1 MSTRSGLMVAAA
13 AATVLVA
20 GCATRATSIDA
31 RWVNPE
37 LVGKSAVTSVLVVS
51 AVRDS
56 TNRRLFEDQM
66 VAALAAAGLKAE
78 ASYKRA
84 PEDGPISED
93 SLRRVVSSAG
103 VSHAMVTRIIN
114 VSTDVIVTPGMVMG
128 PAWGPGWGYRDP
140 WGPGWGGAAS
150 YRNSIWATSAP
161 PQVTV
166 NQNVHADT
174 RLFEAEGATVL
185 WSAATTTAAVN
196 TGSVPAMINQF
207 IEVIVSTMKE
217 DGVIGS
223 APRSGADRVNP

>member
-1 MSTRSGLMVAAA
+1 MALGAAA
-13 AATVLVA
+13 VVAVVVVA

-37 LVGKSAVTSVLVVS
+37 LAGKRAVTSVLVVS
-51 AVRDS
+51 ASRDS

-66 VAALAAAGLKAE
+66 VAALAGAGLKAE
-78 ASYKRA
+78 ASYKRIT
-84 PEDGPISED
+84 EDGPVSED
-93 SLRRVVSSAG
+93 SLRRAVAAAG

-114 VSTDVIVTPGMVMG
+114 VSTDVVVTPGMVMG
-128 PAWGPGWGYRDP
+128 PAWGPGWGHRDP

-150 YRNSIWATSAP
+150 YRNSMWATTTP
-161 PQVTV
+161 PQVNV

-174 RLFEAEGATVL
+174 RLFEAKGATVL

-207 IEVIVSTMKE
+207 IEVIVTAMKQ
-217 DGVIGS
+217 DGVI
-223 APRSGADRVNP
+223 

>member
-1 MSTRSGLMVAAA
+1 M
-13 AATVLVA
+13 VLVA

-78 ASYKRA
+78 ASYKRV

-93 SLRRVVSSAG
+93 ILRRAVSSAG

-140 WGPGWGGAAS
+140 WGPGWAGAAS
-150 YRNSIWATSAP
+150 YRNSMWATSVP

-185 WSAATTTAAVN
+185 WSAATTTAAVS

>member
-1 MSTRSGLMVAAA
+1 MSTRSGFMAAVAV
-13 AATVLVA
+13 ATVLLA

-31 RWVNPE
+31 RWANPE
-37 LVGKSAVTSVLVVS
+37 LVGKNAVTSVLVVA

-56 TNRRLFEDQM
+56 THRRLFEDRM
-66 VAALAAAGLKAE
+66 VTALAAAGLKAE
-78 ASYKRA
+78 ASYKRV

-93 SLRRVVSSAG
+93 SLRRAVGSAG

-114 VSTDVIVTPGMVMG
+114 VSTDVTVTPGMVMG
-128 PAWGPGWGYRDP
+128 PGWSSGWGHRDP
-140 WGPGWGGAAS
+140 WGPSWGGAAS
-150 YRNSIWATSAP
+150 YRNSIWATSVA
-161 PQVTV
+161 PQVLV

-174 RLFEAEGATVL
+174 RLFEAAGATVL

-207 IEVIVSTMKE
+207 IDVIVSTMKE

-223 APRSGADRVNP
+223 APRSGADREKP

>member
-1 MSTRSGLMVAAA
+1 MSTRSGLVVAVAAA
-13 AATVLVA
+13 AVLLA

-78 ASYKRA
+78 ASYKTA

-93 SLRRVVSSAG
+93 SLRRAVSSAG

-128 PAWGPGWGYRDP
+128 PAWGPGWGHRDP

-150 YRNSIWATSAP
+150 YRNSIWATSVP
-161 PQVTV
+161 SQVTV

-196 TGSVPAMINQF
+196 SGSVPAMIKQF
-207 IEVIVSTMKE
+207 VEVIVSTMKE

-223 APRSGADRVNP
+223 APRAGADPVKP

>member
-1 MSTRSGLMVAAA
+1 MVAVA

-37 LVGKSAVTSVLVVS
+37 LVGKRAITSVLVVS

-56 TNRRLFEDQM
+56 SNRRLFEDQM

-78 ASYKRA
+78 ASYKMV
-84 PEDGPISED
+84 PEGGPISED
-93 SLRRVVSSAG
+93 ILRRAVSSAG

-140 WGPGWGGAAS
+140 WGPGWSGAAS
-150 YRNSIWATSAP
+150 YRNSMWATSVP

-185 WSAATTTAAVN
+185 WSAATTTAAIN

-217 DGVIGS
+217 DGVI
-223 APRSGADRVNP
+223 

>member
-1 MSTRSGLMVAAA
+1 MSTRSRLMVTAA

-93 SLRRVVSSAG
+93 SLRRAVSSAG

-128 PAWGPGWGYRDP
+128 PAWGPGWGHRDP

-150 YRNSIWATSAP
+150 YRNSIWATSLP

-185 WSAATTTAAVN
+185 WSATTTTAAVS

>member
-1 MSTRSGLMVAAA
+1 MSTRSGLIVTAAA
-13 AATVLVA
+13 AMVLVA

-78 ASYKRA
+78 ASYKRV

-93 SLRRVVSSAG
+93 ILRRAVSSAG

-140 WGPGWGGAAS
+140 WGPGWAGAAS
-150 YRNSIWATSAP
+150 YRNSMWATSVP

-185 WSAATTTAAVN
+185 WSAATTTAAVS

>member
-1 MSTRSGLMVAAA
+1 MSTRSGLMVTAA

-78 ASYKRA
+78 ASYKRV

-93 SLRRVVSSAG
+93 ILRRAVSSAG

-140 WGPGWGGAAS
+140 WGPGWAGAAS
-150 YRNSIWATSAP
+150 YRNSMWATSVP

>member
-1 MSTRSGLMVAAA
+1 MSTRSGLIVTAAA
-13 AATVLVA
+13 AMVLVA

-78 ASYKRA
+78 ASYKRV

-93 SLRRVVSSAG
+93 ILRRAVSSAG

-128 PAWGPGWGYRDP
+128 PAWGPGWGHRDP

-150 YRNSIWATSAP
+150 YRNSIWATSVP

-185 WSAATTTAAVN
+185 WSAATTTAAVS

>member
-1 MSTRSGLMVAAA
+1 MSTRYGLMLTAVVAM
-13 AATVLVA
+13 VLVA

-37 LVGKSAVTSVLVVS
+37 LVGKSAVASVLVVS

-66 VAALAAAGLKAE
+66 VAALAAAGVKAE
-78 ASYKRA
+78 ASYRRV
-84 PEDGPISED
+84 PENGPISED
-93 SLRRVVSSAG
+93 SLRRAVSSAG

-128 PAWGPGWGYRDP
+128 PTWGPGWGHRDP

-150 YRNSIWATSAP
+150 YRNSIWATSVP

-223 APRSGADRVNP
+223 APRSGADRVNS

>member
-1 MSTRSGLMVAAA
+1 MSRRMGLAAA
-13 AATVLVA
+13 AAAAAVLAA

-37 LVGKSAVTSVLVVS
+37 LVGKRAVSSVLVVS
-51 AVRDS
+51 AARDS

-66 VAALAAAGLKAE
+66 VAALAAAGVKAE
-78 ASYKRA
+78 ASYKRIT
-84 PEDGPISED
+84 EDGPVSED
-93 SLRRVVSSAG
+93 ALRRAVAAAG

-128 PAWGPGWGYRDP
+128 PAWGPGWGHRDP

-150 YRNSIWATSAP
+150 YRNSMWATTVP
-161 PQVTV
+161 PQVSV

-174 RLFEAEGATVL
+174 RLFEAKGAAVL

-207 IEVIVSTMKE
+207 IEVIVTTMKE
-217 DGVIGS
+217 DGVI
-223 APRSGADRVNP
+223 

>member
-1 MSTRSGLMVAAA
+1 MSTRFGLMVAAA

-84 PEDGPISED
+84 PDDGPISED

-150 YRNSIWATSAP
+150 YRNSIWATSVP

-174 RLFEAEGATVL
+174 RLFEAKGATVL

-217 DGVIGS
+217 DGVI
-223 APRSGADRVNP
+223 